1 MRNNHL
7 FFGLFVGSFNPVTTS
22 HLKITLDLLEDKI
35 VNHIYFLPVNSKK
48 TNLESI
54 DRRLDMLNLVL
65 TKNMTSLNIYNYS
78 DSGIFNYFVL
88 EKINKDKKI
97 THIIMGS
104 DLFLKFYTFTNYED
118 ILKKYSLIIINR
130 GNNLEK
136 ELEKYENYR
145 DKIIIINKT
154 YPGSS
159 TESRNS
165 LKETKNIYLDN
176 KVLDYIKKNNLYN

>member
-1 MRNNHL
+1 
-7 FFGLFVGSFNPVTTS
+7 
-22 HLKITLDLLEDKI
+22 
-35 VNHIYFLPVNSKK
+35 
-48 TNLESI
+48 
-54 DRRLDMLNLVL
+54 
-65 TKNMTSLNIYNYS
+65 
-78 DSGIFNYFVL
+78 
-88 EKINKDKKI
+88 
-97 THIIMGS
+97 MGS